1 MTIRFI
7 VSKFLF
13 SSLRMMMGGASW
25 REQMKLGKYCSFAV
39 VTIGVILLNVGVA
52 WAQEYDMILQ
62 GGHVLDA
69 KNHVDAVED
78 VAVKDGLIAEVSPHI
93 DSKKAVKTIDAK
105 GFYVT
110 PGFVD
115 IHEHVYAGTGERDS
129 YAGDNSVYPD
139 GFTFRVGITT
149 VVDAGGSGWR
159 NFEDFKQRIIDRSK
173 TRVLADLNIVGAG
186 MRGEKYEDNLDD
198 MDGEATGNM
207 ALKYPGVIVGI
218 KSAHFTGPEW
228 KPYEQAVKAGNI
240 ANIPVMI
247 DYGARRKER
256 PLYDLLATKLRPG
269 DIYTHCYSGLRGE
282 QDPETGK
289 ASKAMLVGR
298 QRGIYFDVGHG
309 GGSFAWTVAIPMMK
323 NGFQPDSISTDLHIS
338 SMNAGMKDM
347 LNVADKFL
355 AMGQTIPQ
363 VVTEMTWNP
372 AHEVKQDQLG
382 NLSVGAPADIAV
394 LSVKDGKFGFV
405 DMYNTKLMGT
415 QKLICQLTVRAGK
428 VVYDLNGISADL
440 WDGSSTSDINQAKRW
455 TSLPVRPAGQSTKFP
470 ASVPAK

>member
-1 MTIRFI
+1 MGAAL
-7 VSKFLF
+7 LF
-13 SSLRMMMGGASW
+13 TATDAR
-25 REQMKLGKYCSFAV
+25 
-39 VTIGVILLNVGVA
+39 
-52 WAQEYDMILQ
+52 AQEYDMVLQ

-69 KNHVDAVED
+69 KNHVDTVED
-78 VAVKDGLIAEVSPHI
+78 IAVKDGLVAEVAPHI
-93 DSKKAVKTIDAK
+93 DPKRAVKTIDVK

-110 PGFVD
+110 PGLVD
-115 IHEHVYAGTGERDS
+115 IHEHVYASTGEAHS
-129 YAGDNSVYPD
+129 YAGDLSVYPD
-139 GFTFRVGITT
+139 GFTFRVGVTT
-149 VVDAGGSGWR
+149 VVDAGSSGWR
-159 NFEDFKQRIIDRSK
+159 NFEDFKEHVIDRSK

-186 MRGEKYEDNLDD
+186 MRGAKYEDNLDD
-198 MDGEATGNM
+198 MDGQATAKM

-228 KPYEQAVKAGNI
+228 KPYEQAVIAGNI

-247 DYGARRKER
+247 DYGSRRIER

-269 DIYTHCYSGLRGE
+269 DIYTHCFSGLRGE

-289 ASKAMLVGR
+289 ASKALLIGR

-309 GGSFAWTVAIPMMK
+309 GGSFSWTVAIPVMQG
-323 NGFQPDSISTDLHIS
+323 GFQPDSISTDLHID

-372 AHEVKQDQLG
+372 AHELKQDQLG

-394 LSVKDGKFGFV
+394 LSVEHGNYGFE

-428 VVYDLNGISADL
+428 VVYDLNGISSDM
-440 WDGSSTSDINQAKRW
+440 WDGQPTSDIKQAKRW
-455 TSLPVRPAGQSTKFP
+455 TTFTERPFGGASHQKFP
-470 ASVPAK
+470 SSAPRM

>member
-1 MTIRFI
+1 MRID
-7 VSKFLF
+7 
-13 SSLRMMMGGASW
+13 
-25 REQMKLGKYCSFAV
+25 KYCSAAV
-39 VTIGVILLNVGVA
+39 VIMGAALLFTA
-52 WAQEYDMILQ
+52 TDARAQEYDMVLQ

-69 KNHVDAVED
+69 KNHVDTVED
-78 VAVKDGLIAEVSPHI
+78 IAVKDGLVAEVAPHI
-93 DSKKAVKTIDAK
+93 DPKRAVKTIDVK

-110 PGFVD
+110 PGLVD
-115 IHEHVYAGTGERDS
+115 IHEHVYASTGEAHS
-129 YAGDNSVYPD
+129 YAGDLSVYPD
-139 GFTFRVGITT
+139 GFTFRVGVTT
-149 VVDAGGSGWR
+149 VVDAGSSGWR
-159 NFEDFKQRIIDRSK
+159 NFEDFKEHVIDRSK

-186 MRGEKYEDNLDD
+186 MRGAKYEDNLDD
-198 MDGEATGNM
+198 MDGQATAKM

-228 KPYEQAVKAGNI
+228 KPYEQAVIAGNI

-247 DYGARRKER
+247 DYGSRRIER

-269 DIYTHCYSGLRGE
+269 DIYTHCFSGLRGE

-289 ASKAMLVGR
+289 ASKALLIGR

-309 GGSFAWTVAIPMMK
+309 GGSFSWTVAIPVMQG
-323 NGFQPDSISTDLHIS
+323 GFLPDSISTDLHVD

-372 AHEVKQDQLG
+372 AHELKQDQLG

-394 LSVKDGKFGFV
+394 LSVEHGNYGFE

-428 VVYDLNGISADL
+428 VVYDLNGISSDM
-440 WDGSSTSDINQAKRW
+440 WDGQPTSDIKQAKRW
-455 TSLPVRPAGQSTKFP
+455 TTFTERPFGGASHQKFP
-470 ASVPAK
+470 SSAPRM

>member
-1 MTIRFI
+1 M
-7 VSKFLF
+7 KFF
-13 SSLRMMMGGASW
+13 
-25 REQMKLGKYCSFAV
+25 KYCSLV
-39 VTIGVILLNVGVA
+39 VMAISVVQLCATGAL
-52 WAQEYDMILQ
+52 AQEYDMILQ
-62 GGHVLDA
+62 GGHILDA

-78 VAVKDGLIAEVSPHI
+78 IAVKDGLVAEVAPQI
-93 DSKKAVKTIDAK
+93 DPKKAVKTIDVK

-110 PGFVD
+110 PGLVD
-115 IHEHVYAGTGERDS
+115 IHEHVYAGTGEKDS

-139 GFTFRVGITT
+139 GFSFRVGVTT
-149 VVDAGGSGWR
+149 IVDAGGSGWR
-159 NFEDFKQRIIDRSK
+159 NFEDFKQRVIDRSK
-173 TRVLADLNIVGAG
+173 TRVLADLNIVGSG
-186 MRGEKYEDNLDD
+186 MRGSKYEDNLDD
-198 MDGEATGNM
+198 MDGEATGKM
-207 ALKYPGVIVGI
+207 ALKYPGVVVGI

-228 KPYEQAVKAGNI
+228 KPYEQAVIAGNI

-247 DYGARRKER
+247 DYGTRRPER

-289 ASKAMLVGR
+289 ASAAMLIGR
-298 QRGIYFDVGHG
+298 KRGIYFDVGHG
-309 GGSFAWTVAIPMMK
+309 GGSFAWTVAIPMMQS
-323 NGFQPDSISTDLHIS
+323 GFAPDSISTDLHIT

-363 VVTEMTWNP
+363 VVAEITWNP
-372 AHEVKQDQLG
+372 AHEIKQDQLG

-394 LSVKDGKFGFV
+394 LSVEHGNFGFV

-440 WDGSSTSDINQAKRW
+440 WDAPPSSDMKHAKRW
-455 TSLPVRPAGQSTKFP
+455 TNLPVRPPDSGAHQKFP
-470 ASVPAK
+470 VSVPAK

>member
-1 MTIRFI
+1 MRID
-7 VSKFLF
+7 
-13 SSLRMMMGGASW
+13 
-25 REQMKLGKYCSFAV
+25 KYCSAAV
-39 VTIGVILLNVGVA
+39 VIMGAALLFTA
-52 WAQEYDMILQ
+52 TDARAQEYDMVLQ

-69 KNHVDAVED
+69 KNHVDTVED
-78 VAVKDGLIAEVSPHI
+78 IAVKDGLVAEVAPHI
-93 DSKKAVKTIDAK
+93 DPKRAVKTIDVK

-110 PGFVD
+110 PGLVD
-115 IHEHVYAGTGERDS
+115 IHEHVYASTGEAHS
-129 YAGDNSVYPD
+129 YAGDLSVYPD
-139 GFTFRVGITT
+139 GFTFRVGVTT
-149 VVDAGGSGWR
+149 VVDAGSSGWR
-159 NFEDFKQRIIDRSK
+159 NFEDFKEHVIDRSK

-186 MRGEKYEDNLDD
+186 MRGAKYEDNLDD
-198 MDGEATGNM
+198 MDGQATAKM

-228 KPYEQAVKAGNI
+228 KPYEQAVIAGNI

-247 DYGARRKER
+247 DYCARRIER

-269 DIYTHCYSGLRGE
+269 DIYTHCFSGLRGE

-289 ASKAMLVGR
+289 ASKALLIGR

-309 GGSFAWTVAIPMMK
+309 GGSFSWTVAIPVMQG
-323 NGFQPDSISTDLHIS
+323 GFLPDSISTDLHVD

-372 AHEVKQDQLG
+372 AHELKQDQLG

-394 LSVKDGKFGFV
+394 LSVEHGNYGFE

-428 VVYDLNGISADL
+428 VVYDLNGISSDM
-440 WDGSSTSDINQAKRW
+440 WDGQPTSDIKQAKRW
-455 TSLPVRPAGQSTKFP
+455 TTFTERPFGGASHQKFP
-470 ASVPAK
+470 SSAPRM